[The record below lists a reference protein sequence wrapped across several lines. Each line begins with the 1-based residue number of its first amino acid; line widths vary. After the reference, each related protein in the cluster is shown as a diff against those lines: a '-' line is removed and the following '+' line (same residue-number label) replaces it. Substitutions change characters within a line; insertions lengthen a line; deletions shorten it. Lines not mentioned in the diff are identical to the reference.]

1 MMMTLVEH
9 WFTHVSKRHEVK
21 NFSVENNYQIHSNNI
36 QRKIN
41 KVKNQRTYSILFVSR
56 GIIKIGFVRVTSNRI
71 AGAPSTSD
79 CVKSFSTSVTL
90 LLILTMFPGLC
101 GAIPIK

>member
-1 MMMTLVEH
+1 MMTLVEQC
-9 WFTHVSKRHEVK
+9 FTHVSKRNKVQ
-21 NFSVENNYQIHSNNI
+21 NLSVENNYQIQSSNT
-36 QRKIN
+36 QPEIN
-41 KVKNQRTYSILFVSR
+41 KVKNQQTYSILLVSR

-71 AGAPSTSD
+71 AGDPSTSD